1 VPALIQALG
10 DSDWDVRRAAQQA
23 IQQIQTK
30 QSQTKRP

>member
-1 VPALIQALG
+1 LY
-10 DSDWDVRRAAQQA
+10 DVRCAAQQA